1 METTTTK
8 TENKMVKMFNELK
21 AKRPDAV
28 ILFRVGDFYESY
40 FDDAKKVADAT
51 GITLTKRSGENG
63 YCLTGFPH
71 HALDIYLPKIIRAG
85 LRVAICD
92 DISEPVKLK
101 KRGSNET
108 TQEPQVEDAEAEEIK
123 DEEQSQEPQTDEQ
136 PTETKSAKII
146 YTDKEAEDY
155 TPKNGKTFALTEMQ
169 EIIGG
174 YVEPIRLND
183 GRMIIVDEEGKSK
196 NKAVNIPATNILRRD
211 HYTTDYIVGTAIVC
225 DADMLD

>member
-21 AKRPDAV
+21 AKHPDVV
-28 ILFRVGDFYESY
+28 ILFRVGDFYESF
-40 FDDAKKVADAT
+40 FDDAKKVTDVL
-51 GITLTKRSGENG
+51 GIA
-63 YCLTGFPH
+63 GFPS
-71 HALDIYLPKIIRAG
+71 HALDTYLPKLIRAG
-85 LRVAICD
+85 IRVAICD

-108 TQEPQVEDAEAEEIK
+108 TEEPQVEDADAEEIK
-123 DEEQSQEPQTDEQ
+123 DDEQPQEPQTDEQ

-155 TPKNGKTFALTEMQ
+155 TPKNGKTFGKTEMCGIV
-169 EIIGG
+169 EG
-174 YVEPIRLND
+174 YIDIIRLND
-183 GRMIIVDEEGKSK
+183 GRVIIVDSQGKAL

-211 HYTTDYIVGTAIVC
+211 HFTTDYIVGTAIVC
-225 DADMLD
+225 DADMVE

>member
-21 AKRPDAV
+21 AKHPDAV
-28 ILFRVGDFYESY
+28 ILFRAGDFYETY
-40 FDDAKKVADAT
+40 CEDAKKLSEVL
-51 GITLTKRSGENG
+51 GLTLTRQAKTKID
-63 YCLTGFPH
+63 LTGFPY
-71 HALDIYLPKIIRAG
+71 HALDTYLPKLIRAG

-108 TQEPQVEDAEAEEIK
+108 TQEPQVKDADAEEIK
-123 DEEQSQEPQTDEQ
+123 DDEQPQEPQTDEQ
-136 PTETKSAKII
+136 PNETKSAKII
-146 YTDKEAEDY
+146 YTDKEDEDY

-211 HYTTDYIVGTAIVC
+211 HFTTDYIVGTAIVC
-225 DADMLD
+225 DADMVE

>member
-21 AKRPDAV
+21 AKHPDAV
-28 ILFRVGDFYESY
+28 ILFRMGDFYESR
-40 FDDAKKVADAT
+40 FDDAKKLSEVL
-51 GITLTKRSGENG
+51 GLTLTRQAKTEMD
-63 YCLTGFPH
+63 LAGFPH
-71 HALDIYLPKIIRAG
+71 HALDTYLPKLIRAG

-92 DISEPVKLK
+92 DIFKAIKLK
-101 KRGSNET
+101 KRGSDET

-123 DEEQSQEPQTDEQ
+123 DEEQPQEPQTDEQ

-146 YTDKEAEDY
+146 YTDKEDEDY
-155 TPKNGKTFALTEMQ
+155 TPKNGKTFELAELQ
-169 EIIGG
+169 GIVDGCIEI
-174 YVEPIRLND
+174 IRLND

-196 NKAVNIPATNILRRD
+196 DKAVNIPATNILRRD

-225 DADMLD
+225 DADMIE

>member
-1 METTTTK
+1 MIK
-8 TENKMVKMFNELK
+8 QFNELK
-21 AKRPDAV
+21 SKHPDAV

-40 FDDAKKVADAT
+40 FEDAKKVSEVL
-51 GITLTKRSGENG
+51 GITLTKRSGEDG
-63 YCLTGFPH
+63 YYLAGFPH
-71 HALDIYLPKIIRAG
+71 HALDTYLPKLIRAG

-92 DISEPVKLK
+92 DISEPTKIE
-101 KRGSNET
+101 KRGSDET
-108 TQEPQVEDAEAEEIK
+108 TEPQVEDADAEEIK
-123 DEEQSQEPQTDEQ
+123 DEEQPQEQQTDEQ

-155 TPKNGKTFALTEMQ
+155 TPKNGKTFGLTEMQ

-183 GRMIIVDEEGKSK
+183 GRMIIVDEDGKSK
-196 NKAVNIPATNILRRD
+196 DKAVNIPATNILRRD

-225 DADMLD
+225 DADMID

>member
-1 METTTTK
+1 MRKMIETF
-8 TENKMVKMFNELK
+8 KMLK
-21 AKRPDAV
+21 EKHSDV
-28 ILFRVGDFYESY
+28 LILFRVGDFYESY
-40 FDDAKKVADAT
+40 FEDAKKVSEVL
-51 GITLTKRSGENG
+51 GVTLTENEKDDIFI
-63 YCLTGFPH
+63 TSFPTQS
-71 HALDIYLPKIIRAG
+71 LDTYLPKLIRAG
-85 LRVAICD
+85 IRVAICD

-101 KRGSNET
+101 KRGSDET
-108 TQEPQVEDAEAEEIK
+108 TEEPQVEDADAEEIK
-123 DEEQSQEPQTDEQ
+123 DDEQPQEPQTDEQ

-183 GRMIIVDEEGKSK
+183 GRIIIVDEDGKSK
-196 NKAVNIPATNILRRD
+196 DKAVNIPATNILRRD

-225 DADMLD
+225 DADMIE

>member
-21 AKRPDAV
+21 AKHPDAV
-28 ILFRVGDFYESY
+28 ILFRTGDFYESI
-40 FDDAKKVADAT
+40 FDDAKKVSEVL
-51 GITLTKRSGENG
+51 GITLTKRSDEDG
-63 YCLTGFPH
+63 YYLAGFPH
-71 HALDIYLPKIIRAG
+71 HALDTYLPKLIRAG
-85 LRVAICD
+85 IRVAICD

-108 TQEPQVEDAEAEEIK
+108 TQEPQVEDADAEEVK
-123 DEEQSQEPQTDEQ
+123 DDEQPQEPQTDEQ

-155 TPKNGKTFALTEMQ
+155 TPKNGKTFGKTEMQ
-169 EIIGG
+169 RIVEG
-174 YVEPIRLND
+174 YIDIIRLND
-183 GRMIIVDEEGKSK
+183 GRVIVVDSQGKAL

-225 DADMLD
+225 DADMID

>member
-21 AKRPDAV
+21 AKHPDAV
-28 ILFRVGDFYESY
+28 ILFRVGDFYETY
-40 FDDAKKVADAT
+40 CEDAKKIAEVL
-51 GITLTKRSGENG
+51 GLTLTRQAKTKMD
-63 YCLTGFPH
+63 LTGFPY
-71 HALDIYLPKIIRAG
+71 HALDTYLPKLIRAG

-92 DISEPVKLK
+92 DISEPIKLK

-108 TQEPQVEDAEAEEIK
+108 TQEPQVEDADAEEIK
-123 DEEQSQEPQTDEQ
+123 DEEQLKEPQTDEQ

-183 GRMIIVDEEGKSK
+183 GRMIIVDEDGKSK
-196 NKAVNIPATNILRRD
+196 DKAVNIPATNILRRD

-225 DADMLD
+225 DADMIE

>member
-1 METTTTK
+1 MRKMIETF
-8 TENKMVKMFNELK
+8 KMLK
-21 AKRPDAV
+21 EKHPDAV
-28 ILFRVGDFYESY
+28 ILFRVGDFYETY
-40 FDDAKKVADAT
+40 CEDAKKLSEVL
-51 GITLTKRSGENG
+51 GLTLTRQAKTKMD
-63 YCLTGFPH
+63 LAGFPY
-71 HALDIYLPKIIRAG
+71 HALDTYLPKLIRAG

-92 DISEPVKLK
+92 DISEPIKLK

-108 TQEPQVEDAEAEEIK
+108 TQEPQVEDADAEEIK
-123 DEEQSQEPQTDEQ
+123 DDEQPQEPQTDEQ

-169 EIIGG
+169 EIVGG

-183 GRMIIVDEEGKSK
+183 GRMIIVDEDGKSK
-196 NKAVNIPATNILRRD
+196 DKAVNIPATNILRRD

-225 DADMLD
+225 DADMID

>member
-1 METTTTK
+1 MIKMIETF
-8 TENKMVKMFNELK
+8 KMLK
-21 AKRPDAV
+21 EKHSDAL

-40 FDDAKKVADAT
+40 FEDAKKVCEVL
-51 GITLTKRSGENG
+51 GVTLTKNVKDDIFIAS
-63 YCLTGFPH
+63 FPEQ
-71 HALDIYLPKIIRAG
+71 ALDTYLPKLIRAG

-101 KRGSNET
+101 HRGSNET
-108 TQEPQVEDAEAEEIK
+108 TQEPQVEDADAEEIK

-136 PTETKSAKII
+136 ATETKSAKII

-169 EIIGG
+169 EIVGG

-183 GRMIIVDEEGKSK
+183 GRMIIVDEDGKSK
-196 NKAVNIPATNILRRD
+196 DKAVNIPATNILRRD
-211 HYTTDYIVGTAIVC
+211 HFTTDYIVGTAIAC
-225 DADMLD
+225 DADMID

>member
-1 METTTTK
+1 MIETF
-8 TENKMVKMFNELK
+8 KMLK
-21 AKRPDAV
+21 EKHSDV
-28 ILFRVGDFYESY
+28 LILFRVGDFYESY
-40 FDDAKKVADAT
+40 FEDAKKVSEVL
-51 GITLTKRSGENG
+51 GVTLTENEKDDIFI
-63 YCLTGFPH
+63 TSFPTQS
-71 HALDIYLPKIIRAG
+71 LDTYLPKLIRAG

-108 TQEPQVEDAEAEEIK
+108 TQEPQVEDADAEEIK
-123 DEEQSQEPQTDEQ
+123 DEEQPQEPQTDEQ

-169 EIIGG
+169 EIVGG

-183 GRMIIVDEEGKSK
+183 GRMIIVDEDGKSK
-196 NKAVNIPATNILRRD
+196 DKAVNIPATNILRRD

-225 DADMLD
+225 DADMID

>member
-1 METTTTK
+1 MIETF
-8 TENKMVKMFNELK
+8 KMLK
-21 AKRPDAV
+21 EKHSDV
-28 ILFRVGDFYESY
+28 LILFRVGDFYESY
-40 FDDAKKVADAT
+40 FEDAKKVSEVL
-51 GITLTKRSGENG
+51 GVTLTENEKDDIFI
-63 YCLTGFPH
+63 TSFPTQS
-71 HALDIYLPKIIRAG
+71 LDTYLPKLIRAG

-123 DEEQSQEPQTDEQ
+123 DDEQPQEPQTDEQ

-174 YVEPIRLND
+174 YIEPIRLND
-183 GRMIIVDEEGKSK
+183 GRMIIVDEDGKSK
-196 NKAVNIPATNILRRD
+196 DKAVNIPATNILRRD
-211 HYTTDYIVGTAIVC
+211 HFTTDYIVGTAIVC
-225 DADMLD
+225 DADMIE

>member
-1 METTTTK
+1 MIETF
-8 TENKMVKMFNELK
+8 KMLK
-21 AKRPDAV
+21 EKHSDV
-28 ILFRVGDFYESY
+28 LILFRVGDFYESY
-40 FDDAKKVADAT
+40 FEDAKKVSEVL
-51 GITLTKRSGENG
+51 GVTLTENEKDDIFI
-63 YCLTGFPH
+63 TSFPTQS
-71 HALDIYLPKIIRAG
+71 LDTYLPKLIRAG

-108 TQEPQVEDAEAEEIK
+108 TQEPQVEDADAEEIK
-123 DEEQSQEPQTDEQ
+123 DEEQ

-155 TPKNGKTFALTEMQ
+155 TPKNGKTFELTEMQ
-169 EIIGG
+169 EIVGG

-183 GRMIIVDEEGKSK
+183 GRMIIVDEDGKSK
-196 NKAVNIPATNILRRD
+196 DKAVNIPATNILRRD

>member
-8 TENKMVKMFNELK
+8 AENKMVEKFNELK
-21 AKRPDAV
+21 AKHPDAV
-28 ILFRVGDFYESY
+28 ILFRVGDFYESR
-40 FDDAKKVADAT
+40 FDDAKKIADVL
-51 GITLTKRSGENG
+51 GLTLTRQAKTEMD
-63 YCLTGFPH
+63 LAGFPY
-71 HALDIYLPKIIRAG
+71 HALDTYLPKLIRAG

-92 DISEPVKLK
+92 DISEPIKLK
-101 KRGSNET
+101 KRGSDET
-108 TQEPQVEDAEAEEIK
+108 TQEPQVEDVEAEEIND
-123 DEEQSQEPQTDEQ
+123 DEQPQEPQTDGQ

-169 EIIGG
+169 EIVGG

-183 GRMIIVDEEGKSK
+183 GRMIIVDEDGKSK

-211 HYTTDYIVGTAIVC
+211 HFTTDYIVGTAIVC
-225 DADMLD
+225 DADMIE

>member
-21 AKRPDAV
+21 AKHPDAV
-28 ILFRVGDFYESY
+28 ILFRVGDFYESF
-40 FDDAKKVADAT
+40 FDDAKKVT
-51 GITLTKRSGENG
+51 EVIGIA
-63 YCLTGFPH
+63 GFPS
-71 HALDIYLPKIIRAG
+71 HALDTYLPKLIRAG

-92 DISEPVKLK
+92 DISEPIKLK

-123 DEEQSQEPQTDEQ
+123 DEEQ

-155 TPKNGKTFALTEMQ
+155 TPKNGKTFEFDELKGIVDGHF
-169 EIIGG
+169 EI
-174 YVEPIRLND
+174 VWLND
-183 GRMIIVDEEGKSK
+183 GRMIIVDEDGKSK
-196 NKAVNIPATNILRRD
+196 DKAVNIPATNILRRD
-211 HYTTDYIVGTAIVC
+211 HFTTDYIVGTAIVC
-225 DADMLD
+225 DADMID

>member
-1 METTTTK
+1 MIETF
-8 TENKMVKMFNELK
+8 KMLK
-21 AKRPDAV
+21 EKHSDV
-28 ILFRVGDFYESY
+28 LILFRVGDFYESY
-40 FDDAKKVADAT
+40 FEDAKKVSEVL
-51 GITLTKRSGENG
+51 GVTLTENEKDDIFI
-63 YCLTGFPH
+63 TSFPTQS
-71 HALDIYLPKIIRAG
+71 LDTYLPKLIRAG

-101 KRGSNET
+101 KHGSNET
-108 TQEPQVEDAEAEEIK
+108 TQEPQVEDADAEEIK
-123 DEEQSQEPQTDEQ
+123 DEEQ

-155 TPKNGKTFALTEMQ
+155 TPKNGKTFTLTEMQ

-183 GRMIIVDEEGKSK
+183 GRIIIVDEEGKSK
-196 NKAVNIPATNILRRD
+196 DKAVNIPATNILRRD

-225 DADMLD
+225 DADMIE